1 MSNPRTITVRIP
13 RLRRLRTVL
22 ATAAAVVIGAGV
34 VTYAISRPTIGR
46 AYDRVSTGSRIAES
60 RCGPIEYAE
69 AGEGPPVLV
78 VHGAGGGFD
87 QGLDLGESL
96 SRGGYHVIAPSRFGY
111 LRTPLPADASAA
123 AQADAHACLL
133 DALKIDRAV
142 VLGVSAGGPSS
153 MQFALRHPDR
163 TAALVLLV
171 PATYAPRPDTA
182 QPKRMTRTSAFLFDT
197 ALRSDVL
204 FWAASK
210 VARQTFIRAVLGT
223 PPEVVARA
231 SADERARIQLVLER
245 ILPVRPRRQGLL
257 NDATVVS
264 TLPRYEL
271 EKITAPTLAIST
283 ADDQYGTFDG
293 ARYTAEHVPNGR
305 FVGYPSGGHMLVG
318 RDAAASAE
326 VNAFLKSAARF

>member
-1 MSNPRTITVRIP
+1 
-13 RLRRLRTVL
+13 
-22 ATAAAVVIGAGV
+22 
-34 VTYAISRPTIGR
+34 
-46 AYDRVSTGSRIAES
+46 
-60 RCGPIEYAE
+60 
-69 AGEGPPVLV
+69 
-78 VHGAGGGFD
+78 
-87 QGLDLGESL
+87 
-96 SRGGYHVIAPSRFGY
+96 
-111 LRTPLPADASAA
+111 
-123 AQADAHACLL
+123 
-133 DALKIDRAV
+133 
-142 VLGVSAGGPSS
+142 
-153 MQFALRHPDR
+153 
-163 TAALVLLV
+163 
-171 PATYAPRPDTA
+171 
-182 QPKRMTRTSAFLFDT
+182 
-197 ALRSDVL
+197 
-204 FWAASK
+204 
-210 VARQTFIRAVLGT
+210 
-223 PPEVVARA
+223 VARA